1 MQKLKVLM
9 VIAVFHP
16 YIGGA
21 EKQAYKLAVELMR
34 KGIEVSVVTGRWN
47 SNLKKIEKINGLKIY
62 RNSVSLN
69 FLNKEKLNTDAGIF
83 DTVTLEKNIKFRKI
97 KIFLRKLFN
106 RFRVYFYQ
114 LTLFSFLITHR
125 KNYDII
131 HVHQVLYPAF
141 ISTLCGKILKK
152 PVIAKVGNSGYNSDI
167 KQIKEFPEGKL
178 QLRYIFKHIT
188 KIICTT
194 SAMEKEFYQEGLP
207 EHKIVKIH
215 NGVAV
220 ENFKRSYKN
229 CNCILFIGRFIKN
242 KNILILLHAF
252 SVIINTINKDAKL
265 MLVGDGPEREII
277 HNHINE
283 LRIAENTVLT
293 GMVSNT
299 EKYIKECDIFIMPSL
314 VEGLSNSLVEAMSYS
329 MPCIVSNINGNMEV
343 IGSSKPVGKINKG
356 DFIKAENGL
365 LFNPADIDGLVN
377 AYNYLYKDEHTR
389 GKIGKVALARIKS
402 GFDIK
407 IIARK
412 YEELYEGILRQ

>member
-1 MQKLKVLM
+1 MQKLKILM
-9 VIAVFHP
+9 VIAAFHP

-21 EKQAYKLAVELMR
+21 EKQAHKLAEELMQ

-47 SNLKKIEKINGLKIY
+47 NNLKKIEKINGLKIY

-83 DTVTLEKNIKFRKI
+83 DTIILEKNIKFRKI
-97 KIFLRKLFN
+97 KLFLRKLFN

-114 LTLFSFLITHR
+114 LTLFYFLIKHR

-141 ISTLCGKILKK
+141 VSALCGKILKK

-167 KQIKEFPEGKL
+167 NQIKKFSEGKL

-194 SAMEKEFYQEGLP
+194 SAMEKEFRQEGLP
-207 EHKIVKIH
+207 DYKIVKIY

-229 CNCILFIGRFIKN
+229 CNSILFIGRFIYN
-242 KNILILLHAF
+242 KNIFILLHAF

-283 LRIAENTVLT
+283 LGIAENTVLT
-293 GMVSNT
+293 GMVNNT
-299 EKYIKECDIFIMPSL
+299 EKYIKECDIFILPSL
-314 VEGLSNSLVEAMSYS
+314 VEGLSNSLIEAMSYS
-329 MPCIVSNINGNMEV
+329 MPCIVSNIDGNIEV
-343 IGSSKPVGKINKG
+343 IGNSQQAGKINTS
-356 DFIKAENGL
+356 DFIKTENGL
-365 LFNPADIDGLVN
+365 LFNPEDIYGLVN
-377 AYNYLYKDEHTR
+377 AYNYLYKDEQARVKT
-389 GKIGKVALARIKS
+389 GKGAFARIKS
-402 GFDIK
+402 AFDIK
-407 IIARK
+407 LIARK
-412 YEELYEGILRQ
+412 YEELYKGILRQ